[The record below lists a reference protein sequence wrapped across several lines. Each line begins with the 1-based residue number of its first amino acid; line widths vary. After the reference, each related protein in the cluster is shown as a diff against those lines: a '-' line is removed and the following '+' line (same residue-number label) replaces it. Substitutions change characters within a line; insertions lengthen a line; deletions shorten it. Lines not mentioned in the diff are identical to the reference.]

1 MNKLTRRA
9 FGTLLAVAAT
19 HAAHFA
25 MAQEAYPTRPI
36 KLVVG
41 FAPGGGGD
49 SVARV
54 MADHLSRTL
63 KQQVI
68 IENKPG
74 AGTTL
79 APAAVAA
86 AAPDGYTLLLAP
98 DSVFGPDKAMWAPNL
113 KYDETSFTPIGRWA
127 STFFVLAA
135 NKDYGVRSVAE
146 LLAKA
151 KAGNGE
157 LFVGST
163 QGLYPAL
170 ILENFNRST
179 GIKLNQV
186 PYKGGAPAVM
196 AVVGGEVPVTFA
208 VPSSVMPMV
217 KDGKLHAL
225 AITSPKRS
233 ALAEGVPTLAE
244 SGLKDFDVG
253 YWFGLAGPAGL
264 PNEIAQKL
272 FDASA
277 EALADPA
284 VRTKLQSLGYEP
296 APSRSMADF
305 RKQAVQDGAALRKVV
320 ETLGIKGS

>member
-1 MNKLTRRA
+1 MTTAWTRRA
-9 FGTLLAVAAT
+9 FGMLLAAG
-19 HAAHFA
+19 A
-25 MAQEAYPTRPI
+25 MAAGAQDFPNRPI
-36 KLVVG
+36 RVVVG

-54 MADHLSRTL
+54 MAEHMSRTL

-68 IENKPG
+68 VENKPG

-98 DSVFGPDKAMWAPNL
+98 DSVFGPDKAMWAPNV
-113 KYDETSFTPIGRWA
+113 KYDETSFTPISRWA

-135 NKDYGVRSVAE
+135 NKDYGVRTVAE

-151 KAGNGE
+151 KAKANKGE

-170 ILENFNRST
+170 IMENFHRLS
-179 GIKLNQV
+179 GVKLNQV
-186 PYKGGAPAVM
+186 PYKGGAPAVV
-196 AVVGGEVPVTFA
+196 AVVGGEVPATFA

-217 KDGKLHAL
+217 KEGKLHAL
-225 AITSPKRS
+225 AITSANRS
-233 ALAEGVPTLAE
+233 PLAEGVPTLAE
-244 SGLKDFDVG
+244 SGLKGFEVG

-264 PNEIAQKL
+264 PPDVAQKL
-272 FDASA
+272 FDASVA
-277 EALADPA
+277 ALADPG
-284 VRTKLQSLGYEP
+284 VRAKLHMMGYEP
-296 APSRSMADF
+296 APSKSVAEF
-305 RKQAVQDGAALRKVV
+305 RTQAVQ
-320 ETLGIKGS
+320 E

>member
-1 MNKLTRRA
+1 MKPVWTRRA
-9 FGTLLAVAAT
+9 FGMVLAACAAVAG
-19 HAAHFA
+19 
-25 MAQEAYPTRPI
+25 AQDAYPNRPI
-36 KLVVG
+36 RLLVG
-41 FAPGGGGD
+41 FPAGGGGD
-49 SVARV
+49 GVARI
-54 MADHLSRTL
+54 MAEHMSRTL

-68 IENKPG
+68 VDNKPG

-98 DSVFGPDKAMWAPNL
+98 DSVFGADKAMWAPNV
-113 KYDETSFTPIGRWA
+113 KYDETSFTPVSRWA

-135 NKDYGVRSVAE
+135 NKDYGVRTLPE

-151 KAGNGE
+151 KANRNE

-163 QGLYPAL
+163 QGIYPAM
-170 ILENFNRST
+170 IMENFNRLS

-186 PYKGGAPAVM
+186 PYRGGAPAVV
-196 AVVGGEVPVTFA
+196 AVVGGEVPLTFA

-217 KDGKLHAL
+217 KEGKLHAI
-225 AITSPKRS
+225 AITSPTRS
-233 ALAEGVPTLAE
+233 SVAEGVPTLAE

-264 PNEIAQKL
+264 PPEITQKL

-277 EALADPA
+277 AALADPG
-284 VRTKLQSLGYEP
+284 VRAKLHTLGYDP
-296 APSRSMADF
+296 APSQSVAAF
-305 RKQAVQDGAALRKVV
+305 RAEALQYGGALRKVV
-320 ETLGIKGS
+320 EKLGLKGG

>member
-1 MNKLTRRA
+1 MKKLLTAALLFCAIGAAFAQYPNKSVR
-9 FGTLLAVAAT
+9 
-19 HAAHFA
+19 
-25 MAQEAYPTRPI
+25 
-36 KLVVG
+36 LVVG
-41 FAPGGGGD
+41 FPPGGGGD

-54 MADHLSRTL
+54 MAEHMSRTL

-68 IENKPG
+68 VDNKPG

-79 APAAVAA
+79 GPAAVAA

-98 DSVFGPDKAMWAPNL
+98 DSVFGPDKAMWAPNV
-113 KYDETSFTPIGRWA
+113 KYDESSFTPISRWT

-135 NKDYGVRSVAE
+135 NKDFGVRTVAE

-151 KAGNGE
+151 KANKGE

-170 ILENFNRST
+170 ILENFNRLS

-186 PYKGGAPAVM
+186 PYKGGAPAVV

-225 AITSPKRS
+225 AITSANRS

-244 SGLKDFDVG
+244 SGLKGFDVG
-253 YWFGLAGPAGL
+253 YWFGLAAPAGL
-264 PNEIAQKL
+264 PPEIAQKL

-277 EALADPA
+277 AALADSA
-284 VRTKLQSLGYEP
+284 VRAKLHMLGYEP
-296 APSRSMADF
+296 SPSKSVAEF
-305 RKQAVQDGAALRKVV
+305 RAQAVQEGASLRKVV
-320 ETLGIKGS
+320 ETLGIKGN